1 MCRHTKRYQDIE
13 ELLNAG
19 IDVYTTVNVQHIE
32 SLNDT
37 VASITG
43 IMVHERIPDSVFDNA
58 SQVELVDIEP
68 QELIERLQAGKVYS
82 PTQVERATENFF
94 TVENLTALRE
104 IALCR
109 CADRV
114 NLLTETVRTKSHS
127 DYHTDEHILVCL
139 SSSPSNAKIIRTA
152 ARMANVFKGAFTALF
167 VETPDYQVMPEEDV
181 KRLRSNMRLAEQLG
195 AKIET
200 VHGEDVSYQ
209 IAEFARLSVVSKIVI
224 GRNSATRKSIFS
236 KPTLT
241 EKLIANAP
249 NLDVHIIP
257 DAGGKNAA

>member
-1 MCRHTKRYQDIE
+1 MGVYMDEIMPPCADIQSVIRILKSYLMRE
-13 ELLNAG
+13 

-82 PTQVERATENFF
+82 PTQAERATENFF

-104 IALCR
+104 IALRR

-114 NLLTETVRTKSHS
+114 NLLTETVRTKSHN
-127 DYHTDEHILVCL
+127 DYHTDEHILVC
-139 SSSPSNAKIIRTA
+139 
-152 ARMANVFKGAFTALF
+152 FK
-167 VETPDYQVMPEEDV
+167 P
-181 KRLRSNMRLAEQLG
+181 
-195 AKIET
+195 
-200 VHGEDVSYQ
+200 
-209 IAEFARLSVVSKIVI
+209 
-224 GRNSATRKSIFS
+224 
-236 KPTLT
+236 
-241 EKLIANAP
+241 
-249 NLDVHIIP
+249 
-257 DAGGKNAA
+257 